1 MSGSARNNDIE
12 NGIDIEALNDMTQA
26 ELEGDNNFAT
36 PLVPRDWDAAHGTDI
51 HAQLVADED
60 IPESSLGS
68 PLISNNQG
76 LYSNITLSG
85 STIIP
90 SEAIDSTTTEN
101 SRLAGHGH
109 NMYGADMTTGESFQ
123 ERAPTPSNM
132 EWVTGTYPR
141 QYRPIS
147 SLPGLEEDE
156 DRVFTTAPSSP
167 DATEEMPSAQNIA
180 FIGKDV
186 RAATGSMIPLVD
198 GSGRPMHFVNE
209 NGVPYSS
216 GIFMF
221 QKCIMSIVKCIE
233 EDRYLHA
240 HDALYE
246 FCTLYTNAAS
256 MTKYKR
262 IQCVVI
268 DAKEIVENAS
278 ILSYESQLQAA
289 NSKIQEHVNELI
301 EMTVLARDFLE
312 YTPFVKKG
320 VEEVEEARLACLKLL
335 VSKMAEVEAMEKTW
349 ETWNEVELLLQ
360 EIAQAVYELGIVCT
374 ESV

>member
-109 NMYGADMTTGESFQ
+109 NIG
-123 ERAPTPSNM
+123 
-132 EWVTGTYPR
+132 VIGTYPR